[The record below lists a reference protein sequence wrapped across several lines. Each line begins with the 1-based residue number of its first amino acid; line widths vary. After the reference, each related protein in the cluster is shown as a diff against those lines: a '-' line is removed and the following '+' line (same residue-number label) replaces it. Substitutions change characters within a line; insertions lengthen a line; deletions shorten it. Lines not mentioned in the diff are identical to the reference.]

1 MKSFWLKIFFLIN
14 WMMLIAGDWF
24 SDRHDPVL
32 HRKLGCGPGDSIL
45 LWMEVGA
52 GCSGRS
58 PYTDV
63 V

>member
-1 MKSFWLKIFFLIN
+1 
-14 WMMLIAGDWF
+14 MMLIAGDWF